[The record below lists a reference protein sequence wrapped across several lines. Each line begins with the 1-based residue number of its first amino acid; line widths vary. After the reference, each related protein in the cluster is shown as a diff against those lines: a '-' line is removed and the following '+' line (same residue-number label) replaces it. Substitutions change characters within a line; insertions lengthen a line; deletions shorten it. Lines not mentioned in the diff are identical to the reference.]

1 MVPDVSGIDKIFDY
15 IVPESLLSRVHIGVR
30 VRVNLNGRRV
40 PGWIVSLNSEEDAQL
55 TVPRE
60 RLSEIVS
67 VSGHGVE
74 PDVVPLT
81 RWLATEFFGSWR
93 SALSRANAPTVRS
106 TVSHPRHGTPS
117 AVGDDAVI
125 TASRR
130 LAAHGGGLLVVP
142 PTASVLSVVADVAH
156 NGTVLVVCPTQ
167 NMASL
172 GAASLRRRGLTTA
185 VVPDEWHVARV
196 GVDVVL
202 GARSAVLAPCANL
215 AAIVVVDEH
224 DELHHD
230 ERSPTWNSV
239 SVARQRATMANVP
252 VFFASALPS
261 VESVVSEDQR
271 TEVVDDPKMWPRF
284 VIENLDDVSVAGSL
298 LSSELLQSVA
308 RSDETTVCVLN
319 TKGKARLIICKSCR
333 AVQSCSTCSSL
344 LTQNDDGVLQCL
356 RCDTEAGAV
365 CVACGRT
372 AFVVPRVGVS
382 QLIAQLEKSTRKH
395 IVEITSDSDNS
406 WVKGSVF
413 VGTEAALFRVPNA
426 DTVVFADID
435 RDLSAPRITAP
446 REVAA
451 LLLRAARLVGS
462 SGTVVIQTR
471 SPHHPLLQAFADS
484 HPTRALHD
492 WNLKDIEQ
500 RRLFGL
506 PPFSVMA
513 SVSLGDDELI
523 NTDVL
528 PAGIISAVENG
539 RTILKAST
547 RHMLAQSF
555 EKLREMYGNRLRVH
569 ADPTRY

>member
-15 IVPESLLSRVHIGVR
+15 IVPESLVARVHVGAR

-40 PGWIVSLNSEEDAQL
+40 PGWIVSLANEEDAHL

-106 TVSHPRHGTPS
+106 AVSHPRHGKVA
-117 AVGDDAVI
+117 AVTEDVVI
-125 TASRR
+125 AASRR
-130 LAAHGGGLLVVP
+130 LMKQGGGLLVVP
-142 PTASVLSVVADVAH
+142 PTASILSVVADLAQQ
-156 NGTVLVVCPTQ
+156 GSVLVVCPTQ
-167 NMASL
+167 NLASL

-185 VVPDEWHVARV
+185 VVPDDWHVARV

-202 GARSAVLAPCANL
+202 GARSAVMAPCANL

-239 SVARQRATMANVP
+239 SVARQRAAMANVP
-252 VFFASALPS
+252 LILTSALPS
-261 VESVVSEDQR
+261 VESSVIDVDR
-271 TEVVDDPKMWPRF
+271 TEVIDEPNMWPRF

-298 LSSELLQSVA
+298 LSSELLQSVT
-308 RSDETTVCVLN
+308 RTDETTVCVLN

-333 AVQSCSTCSSL
+333 VVQSCPTCSSL
-344 LTQNDDGVLQCL
+344 LAQNDDGVLHCL
-356 RCDTEAGAV
+356 RCGADAGAV
-365 CVACGRT
+365 CIACGRT

-382 QLIAQLEKSTRKH
+382 QLMSQLEKSTRKH

-426 DTVVFADID
+426 NTVVFADID

-471 SPHHPLLQAFADS
+471 SPHHPLLQAFAHS
-484 HPTRALHD
+484 HPARALLD
-492 WNLKDIEQ
+492 WGLKDIEQ
-500 RRLFGL
+500 RRFFGL

-513 SVSLGDDELI
+513 SVSLADDEPI
-523 NTDVL
+523 NANGL
-528 PAGIISAVENG
+528 PAEITTAFENN
-539 RTILKAST
+539 RTILKAPT
-547 RHMLAQSF
+547 RHMLAQSI

>member
-15 IVPESLLSRVHIGVR
+15 IVPTSLLSRVHIGVR

-40 PGWIVSLNSEEDAQL
+40 PGWVVSLANEHDAHL
-55 TVPRE
+55 TVPLE

-67 VSGHGVE
+67 VSGFGVQPE
-74 PDVVPLT
+74 VVPIT
-81 RWLATEFFGSWR
+81 RWLAHEFFGSWR
-93 SALSRANAPTVRS
+93 SALSRATAPTVRS
-106 TVSHPRHGTPS
+106 NVTHPRHGKMS
-117 AVGDDAVI
+117 AVTDDAVI
-125 TASRR
+125 SASRK
-130 LAAHGGGLLVVP
+130 LMTGGGGLLIAP
-142 PTASVLSVVADVAH
+142 PTVSVLSVVADVAKH
-156 NGTVLVVCPTQ
+156 GTVLVVCPTQ
-167 NMASL
+167 NMATL

-185 VVPDEWHVARV
+185 VIPDEWHMARV

-202 GARSAVLAPCANL
+202 GARSAVLAPCANI

-239 SVARQRATMANVP
+239 AVARERGAQANVP
-252 VFFASALPS
+252 VLLVSALPS
-261 VESVVSEDQR
+261 VESSVTDVDK
-271 TEVVDDPKMWPRF
+271 TEVVDEPSFWPRF

-298 LSSELLQSVA
+298 LSSSLLQSIMHPE
-308 RSDETTVCVLN
+308 ETTVCVLN
-319 TKGKARLIICKSCR
+319 TKGKARLLICKSCR
-333 AVQSCSTCSSL
+333 AVQACTTCASL
-344 LTQNDDGVLQCL
+344 LSQSDDGLLHCS
-356 RCDTEAGAV
+356 RCDTDAGTV

-372 AFVVPRVGVS
+372 SFVVPRVGVS
-382 QLIAQLEKSTRKH
+382 QLISQLEKSTRKQ

-413 VGTEAALFRVPNA
+413 VGTEAALFRVPSA

-462 SGTVVIQTR
+462 HGTVVIQTR
-471 SPHHPLLQAFADS
+471 SPQHPLLQSFAS
-484 HPTRALHD
+484 SNPTRALHE
-492 WNLKDIEQ
+492 WNLGDIEQ
-500 RRLFGL
+500 RRLFGM

-513 SVSLGDDELI
+513 TVSLADDQPI
-523 NTDVL
+523 NVVDLQTSVD
-528 PAGIISAVENG
+528 SALVGNLLM
-539 RTILKAST
+539 LKAAT
-547 RHMLAQSF
+547 RAELSSAIQQ
-555 EKLREMYGNRLRVH
+555 LRETYGTRLRVH